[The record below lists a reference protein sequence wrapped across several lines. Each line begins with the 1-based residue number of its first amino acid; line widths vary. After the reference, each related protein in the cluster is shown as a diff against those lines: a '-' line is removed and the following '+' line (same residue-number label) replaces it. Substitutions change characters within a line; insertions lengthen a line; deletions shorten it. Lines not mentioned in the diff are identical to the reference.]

1 MVITVPPYSTWVW
14 SRAENDCALEMTFC
28 NVSLWHMASYS
39 SSVALPG
46 TSDFCQSTHSYN
58 NWFPMML
65 GHSPV
70 SYHLWICVR
79 WHICLKICFIDILPH
94 SILEQKQDLLKYT
107 HRDHHDREQLQEAVT
122 CIENVTHELNE
133 SKRQSEQLYHGQQ
146 ILSKLSTKIP
156 QEKHVYLI
164 RQDDMEQVSQVC
176 FLTVF
181 LVSKWYWDLCV
192 TGYLY
197 MVQMCLKSFL

>member
-1 MVITVPPYSTWVW
+1 MKYVFEDMYYRYFT
-14 SRAENDCALEMTFC
+14 
-28 NVSLWHMASYS
+28 
-39 SSVALPG
+39 
-46 TSDFCQSTHSYN
+46 
-58 NWFPMML
+58 
-65 GHSPV
+65 
-70 SYHLWICVR
+70 
-79 WHICLKICFIDILPH
+79 H

-156 QEKHVYLI
+156 QEKNVYLI

-181 LVSKWYWDLCV
+181 FMYK
-192 TGYLY
+192 
-197 MVQMCLKSFL
+197 